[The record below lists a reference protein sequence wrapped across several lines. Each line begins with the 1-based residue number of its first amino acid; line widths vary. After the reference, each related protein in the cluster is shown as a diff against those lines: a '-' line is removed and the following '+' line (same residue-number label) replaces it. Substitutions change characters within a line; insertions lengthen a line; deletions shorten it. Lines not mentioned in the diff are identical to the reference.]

1 MLDILQEIHDSY
13 VPACKNRVE
22 EEEVVILLER
32 ILFGGDQLT
41 DERGRH
47 AVAARSD
54 GDTPFER
61 LEGLLMKIEDWHG
74 VRILY
79 QVCEGT
85 KRMAQ
90 SV

>member
-54 GDTPFER
+54 GDTPFK
-61 LEGLLMKIEDWHG
+61 G
-74 VRILY
+74 
-79 QVCEGT
+79 
-85 KRMAQ
+85 
-90 SV
+90 S